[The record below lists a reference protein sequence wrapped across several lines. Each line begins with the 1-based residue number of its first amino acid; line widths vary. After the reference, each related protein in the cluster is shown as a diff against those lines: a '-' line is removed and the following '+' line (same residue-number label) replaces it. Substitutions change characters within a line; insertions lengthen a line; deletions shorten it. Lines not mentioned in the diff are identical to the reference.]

1 MGRGGGCDKEER
13 QASGQISLFQA
24 FEEYIQAI
32 LRTIRRRMKSLM
44 DVTDKYRYHCYISSI
59 VLNHCLLILYQCR
72 QYIHWVG
79 PVGWSQQESWRWWT
93 RTGNVKKYQVAW
105 FRHGVP
111 PWLWTVRG
119 SCKLE
124 LVLFLAI
131 SRGALLACRMLT
143 PGMGDKKNRGIL
155 ITSQF

>member
-1 MGRGGGCDKEER
+1 MGRGGGCVKEKR
-13 QASGQISLFQA
+13 QASGRFPFFYAL
-24 FEEYIQAI
+24 EEYFQAI

-105 FRHGVP
+105 FCQGVQ
-111 PWLWTVRG
+111 G
-119 SCKLE
+119 ASCKLE
-124 LVLFLAI
+124 LTLFLAI
-131 SRGALLACRMLT
+131 LRGARLMRRMLT
-143 PGMGDKKNRGIL
+143 AGMGDKRNRGIST
-155 ITSQF
+155 ISQFEWILI